1 MNSIGVTCSKFTR
14 ISLEREIRIGAVSY
28 LNTKPLLYGLS
39 HSLFPF
45 AHQLSLDYP
54 SNLVKA
60 LQNDHI
66 DLGLIPVAALLDL
79 PTYQLASDY
88 CIGAIGEVASVC
100 LYSDVPIEQVKTI
113 RLDYQSRTSVMLCKL
128 LMKEFYGKKV
138 AYIAANNDQEL
149 LDFKED
155 TASLIIGDRALR
167 LNGKTQYRI
176 DLAGKW
182 VEMTGLPFVFA
193 AWVSKLKMEPTVVS
207 CFNDAVGFGVHH
219 LDRVIAEMNNEGLDL
234 ETYFKKNISYNLDEK
249 KQMGLNLFLE
259 KIKQLP

>member
-1 MNSIGVTCSKFTR
+1 M
-14 ISLEREIRIGAVSY
+14 SY
-28 LNTKPLLYGLS
+28 LNTKPLLYGLR

-60 LQNDHI
+60 LQNDQI

-128 LMKEFYGKKV
+128 LMREFYGKEIT
-138 AYIAANNDQEL
+138 YIAANNDQEL

-167 LNGKTQYRI
+167 LNRKNQYRI

-234 ETYFKKNISYNLDEK
+234 ETYFRKNISYNLDEK

-259 KIKQLP
+259 KIKQLS